1 MFLILLRYL
10 SFLIAKK
17 KKKIIII
24 NKKLSSGVGLV
35 MDLSLFLLGLSQSRF
50 LRLVQEDSF
59 SCFYV
64 SFVLLCYLSFPVAKK
79 RKKEKKSAKWGWS
92 GNAFGSFPT
101 WVFHVEVAEAYSRI
115 CLRCL
120 ICSWSFFVFLILV
133 NICYYA
139 EQRKKKK

>member
-1 MFLILLRYL
+1 VFLILLCYL

-17 KKKIIII
+17 EKII

-35 MDLSLFLLGLSQSRF
+35 MDLSLFLLGLSQCRF

-79 RKKEKKSAKWGWS
+79 RKKEKKVPSGVGLVMLSALFLLGFFMWKLLSPTAGL
-92 GNAFGSFPT
+92 AFVVCFVLGLS
-101 WVFHVEVAEAYSRI
+101 
-115 CLRCL
+115 L
-120 ICSWSFFVFLILV
+120 CS
-133 NICYYA
+133 
-139 EQRKKKK
+139 